1 MTKGGSVILRIY
13 FALVAFVTLMILIF
27 SISDLINIT
36 LKTFVFP
43 AADAPSYVTYCDL
56 SYQTQEQCDQQ
67 KMNEQRQATITKQQ
81 NAVRDI
87 SLLLVSAPLFWLHWR
102 IVYRD
107 WMGEHKEKEKNA

>member
-1 MTKGGSVILRIY
+1 MSKGGSVILRIY
-13 FALVAFVTLMILIF
+13 FALVAFVTLMMLIF
-27 SISDLINIT
+27 SVADLINIT

-43 AADAPSYVTYCDL
+43 AADAPAYVSYCDL
-56 SYQTQEQCDQQ
+56 SYQTQEQCDQGRA
-67 KMNEQRQATITKQQ
+67 NEERQAMVTKQQ

-107 WMGEHKEKEKNA
+107 WMGERKEKE